1 LRVFAIINIHETKLL
16 RYDTIRDAVL
26 TCAHVSLIYRTGVL
40 QYCSQSRRTNSTR
53 DCYVTRIRPA
63 HYMSMGLPTR
73 LLRHG
78 TPRPFFIYLILL
90 LFHVRPADGTHSL
103 ATSKTQA
110 TENRLSLII
119 LSASDID
126 IVVEVEMLQHDAYSC
141 SRTHRCILS
150 SSSLRLRFA
159 TKFAHKSR
167 R

>member
-1 LRVFAIINIHETKLL
+1 MCVFAIINIHETKLL

-63 HYMSMGLPTR
+63 YAFVTSR
-73 LLRHG
+73 NA
-78 TPRPFFIYLILL
+78 TPLFHLFDFV

-110 TENRLSLII
+110 TENRISLIYP
-119 LSASDID
+119 LRVRYRYRRRSRNAS
-126 IVVEVEMLQHDAYSC
+126 
-141 SRTHRCILS
+141 T
-150 SSSLRLRFA
+150 
-159 TKFAHKSR
+159 
-167 R
+167 

>member
-26 TCAHVSLIYRTGVL
+26 TCTHVSLIDRTGVL

-63 HYMSMGLPTR
+63 HSMSMSLPTR

-78 TPRPFFIYLILL
+78 TPRPFFIYLILFYFML
-90 LFHVRPADGTHSL
+90 DARTERTALPHL
-103 ATSKTQA
+103 KLKQLKTA
-110 TENRLSLII
+110 SRSSI

-141 SRTHRCILS
+141 SLTYRCILS